1 MKEWKNSGANFES
14 DRFSLFRIRFL
25 SSLFKIFSIYLK
37 HLKLQM
43 PPIHDEHADIYY
55 SDGHGL
61 KRDCVF
67 V

>member
-1 MKEWKNSGANFES
+1 MELTLKVIDSVCSEYAFN
-14 DRFSLFRIRFL
+14 LV
-25 SSLFKIFSIYLK
+25 SSKYFPYILNT
-37 HLKLQM
+37 KLQM